1 MSTIQTGSQGID
13 LQAIKYF
20 ALQTGQKFS
29 YFTKVENKLDIYVL
43 KGMDKVKLFFEKM
56 LNILTFGFA
65 FSSENS
71 LLGRIR
77 LAKNFLLKDPNALAY
92 AQNVL
97 SLSRSHDQQQL
108 VFDPFKENNIP
119 REVATPEL
127 AIALLGYAV
136 EQQLYDPKTERL
148 VISKTDKGYI
158 LEKVSE
164 DHQKYTDLK
173 EFEEADLRKN
183 ATEIR
188 DAAKKDHDS
197 NFHIGT
203 ITFGI
208 DYLFGEQVEED
219 SSDSTFFE
227 EIDPNILPSLED
239 LLSDQQSA
247 KSTRGNSPIGR
258 HSADDLPPQDLE
270 QLREDLTVQLANLQS
285 NPYSCPKLIDMT
297 QKRLLNVF
305 EQQIKQV

>member
-1 MSTIQTGSQGID
+1 MVFVI
-13 LQAIKYF
+13 LVCN
-20 ALQTGQKFS
+20 L
-29 YFTKVENKLDIYVL
+29 NIYVL

-77 LAKNFLLKDPNALAY
+77 SAKNFLLKDPSALLSAE
-92 AQNVL
+92 NVL
-97 SLSRSHDQQQL
+97 SLLRSRDQQQL
-108 VFDPFKENNIP
+108 VFDPFKEDNIP

-136 EQQLYDPKTERL
+136 EQNLYDPETERL
-148 VISKTDKGYI
+148 VISKTDKVYI
-158 LEKVSE
+158 LEKVSK
-164 DHQKYTDLK
+164 DHHKCTDLE
-173 EFEEADLRKN
+173 EFKEADLRKN

-188 DAAKKDHDS
+188 TAAKKDHGS
-197 NFHIGT
+197 NFSIGT

-208 DYLFGEQVEED
+208 NYLFGEPVEED

-227 EIDPNILPSLED
+227 KIDPNILPALED

-258 HSADDLPPQDLE
+258 HSADDLPLQDLE
-270 QLREDLTVQLANLQS
+270 QYREELTEKLANLQG
-285 NPYSCPKLIDMT
+285 NPYSFPRLIQVT
-297 QKRLLNVF
+297 QERLLNVY
-305 EQQIKQV
+305 EQQIQQIS